1 MTGRLKH
8 KIEKKVREHNRKVRR
23 EAKKNPKKGSK
34 KQKLIQIPN
43 ICPFKEDILKEVE
56 EAKKRKEEERLKRRE
71 AFKLEKEQN
80 RFKTLEALV
89 DDADMRGTV
98 HSIMHEN
105 DAGTSNEVIKNKT
118 NNIGKSVNTF
128 LFIFLETI
136 QRIGFKGTI
145 IKAILQRIQKSFGKC
160 RCCFRSC

>member
-1 MTGRLKH
+1 MTGKLKH
-8 KIEKKVREHNRKVRR
+8 KIEKKVREHNRKVKR

-34 KQKLIQIPN
+34 KQKIIQIPN

-80 RFKTLEALV
+80 RFKSLEALV

-105 DAGTSNEVIKNKT
+105 DAGSSNEVNK
-118 NNIGKSVNTF
+118 
-128 LFIFLETI
+128 I
-136 QRIGFKGTI
+136 QEI
-145 IKAILQRIQKSFGKC
+145 IIN
-160 RCCFRSC
+160 RST